1 MSKMGEIYL
10 DKCMDFQR
18 LHETSMEWNKE
29 TWFEQANLDRFID
42 GRIDFSHRYIYWFEN
57 YATVM
62 AARDILA
69 LLGEDYSE
77 IFDTATEQWCIT
89 STYQDLAWL

>member
-1 MSKMGEIYL
+1 MGEIYL

>member
-10 DKCMDFQR
+10 EKCIDFER
-18 LHETSMEWNKE
+18 LNETSMEWNKE

-57 YATVM
+57 YTSLM

-69 LLGEDYSE
+69 LLGESYSE
-77 IFDTATEQWCIT
+77 IFDTVSEQWCMT